1 MEKIQTTLVIFLK
14 LFIVF
19 SHIIIYT
26 EFAMSGLELRLVG
39 GSEIRF
45 RTKTG
50 SRIRDQLRN
59 MTGWRIRDQLR
70 NKTGWRIRDQV

>member
-39 GSEIRF
+39 GSEIRLEL
-45 RTKTG
+45 RLVGELERLPGRSQTKKGHSTAKAG
-50 SRIRDQLRN
+50 ITQ
-59 MTGWRIRDQLR
+59 TE
-70 NKTGWRIRDQV
+70 

>member
-1 MEKIQTTLVIFLK
+1 MDPKHRQKTPNTSIICLPDETCKQGLSGLEKIQTALVIFLK

-50 SRIRDQLRN
+50 
-59 MTGWRIRDQLR
+59 
-70 NKTGWRIRDQV
+70 